1 MNQKEN
7 RAQKD
12 TAPLI
17 TESDELRLHGGLR
30 GRMAGAFGTLQS
42 SVDALQRY
50 LAAST
55 VPTVYETAQAMLDQ
69 MCDRI
74 AYLER
79 LSGNAA
85 SLAMGA
91 ATRGAEELAPL
102 ELAGYLNEITACAN
116 ESLAL
121 RNFDARVRFQDN
133 SGQPQTWIQGST
145 GLLDGIVTNLLSNLI
160 QVQRDGVMCLTLEPD
175 RILTYSDE
183 GPGMDPDTARSL
195 LEQGR
200 PTSRILSRGAI
211 GLLLVRDYA
220 TAMGWQVQVEPGA
233 GMHIRFVLPP
243 FDGTVQAQLWDAA
256 ASEVRSAVMTAHLDR
271 ELDGVF
277 GPARLR
283 QKPE

>member
-1 MNQKEN
+1 MNQKEI
-7 RAQKD
+7 RAQGD
-12 TAPLI
+12 TAPFI

-50 LAAST
+50 LASTT
-55 VPTVYETAQAMLDQ
+55 VPTVYETARTMLDQ

-79 LSGNAA
+79 LSDNAA

-102 ELAGYLNEITACAN
+102 ELSGYLREITACAN

-121 RNFDARVRFQDN
+121 RNFDARVRFQDD
-133 SGQPQTWIQGST
+133 SGLPQTWIQGST
-145 GLLDGIVTNLLSNLI
+145 GLLDGIFTNLLSNLI
-160 QVQRDGVMCLTLEPD
+160 QVQRDGVMCLTLEQN
-175 RILTYSDE
+175 RVLTYSDA

-195 LEQGR
+195 LEEGR

-220 TAMGWQVQVEPGA
+220 TAMDWQVRVEPGP
-233 GMHIRFVLPP
+233 GMHIRFALPP
-243 FDGTVQAQLWDAA
+243 FDGAAQAHLWDSAVG
-256 ASEVRSAVMTAHLDR
+256 SIRNAVMTAHLDR

-277 GPARLR
+277 GPVKG
-283 QKPE
+283 Q

>member
-1 MNQKEN
+1 MNQKET
-7 RAQKD
+7 RAEGD
-12 TAPLI
+12 AAPFI

-50 LAAST
+50 LAGST
-55 VPTVYETAQAMLDQ
+55 VPTVYETARAMLEQ

-79 LSGNAA
+79 LSDNAA

-91 ATRGAEELAPL
+91 VTRGAEELMPL
-102 ELAGYLNEITACAN
+102 ELTGYLKEIAACAN

-133 SGQPQTWIQGST
+133 SGRPQTWIRGST
-145 GLLDGIVTNLLSNLI
+145 GLLDGILTNLLSNLI
-160 QVQRDGVMCLTLEPD
+160 QVQKNGVMCLTLDTD
-175 RILTYSDE
+175 RVLTYSDE
-183 GPGMDPDTARSL
+183 GPGMDLATARSL
-195 LEQGR
+195 LEEGC
-200 PTSRILSRGAI
+200 PTTRILSRGAI

-220 TAMGWQVQVEPGA
+220 TAMDWQVQVEPGP
-233 GMHIRFVLPP
+233 GMRIRFVLPP
-243 FDGTVQAQLWDAA
+243 FDSAAQVQQLRDSAA
-256 ASEVRSAVMTAHLDR
+256 GSVRSAIMTAHLDR

-277 GPARLR
+277 GPAK
-283 QKPE
+283 QP